1 MEQLTQQQLQ
11 DLAELIEK
19 HVPEHLGP
27 GMDKF
32 CAVWPNAREALTALQ
47 QILNFV
53 PGVSALAGPSISI
66 IIAAGSATS
75 NVKCRQGP
83 VERADSGGQ

>member
-1 MEQLTQQQLQ
+1 MEQLTDQQLR
-11 DLAELIEK
+11 DLAELIQK
-19 HVPEHLGP
+19 HVPESMGP

-32 CAVWPNAREALTALQ
+32 CAVWPNAREALAALQ

-53 PGVSALAGPSISI
+53 PGVSALAGPSIAI

-75 NVKCRQGP
+75 NAKCKQGT
-83 VERADSGGQ
+83 VE